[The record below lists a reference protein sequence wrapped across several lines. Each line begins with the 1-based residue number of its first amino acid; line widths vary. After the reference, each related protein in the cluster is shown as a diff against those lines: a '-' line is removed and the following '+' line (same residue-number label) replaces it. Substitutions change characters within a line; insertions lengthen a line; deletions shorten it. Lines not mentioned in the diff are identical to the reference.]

1 MLQYSKNFL
10 SNNLSPFA
18 WLLRTKFRTLAIETS
33 KRRIIGHR
41 KIALIHQVDFMKEI
55 RLYNINKTGSDNK
68 TPLYLLL
75 KSGRKKVKLNLYTI

>member
-1 MLQYSKNFL
+1 MLQYSKTLL

-18 WLLRTKFRTLAIETS
+18 WLLRTNFWTLAIETS

-68 TPLYLLL
+68 TLYLLL
-75 KSGRKKVKLNLYTI
+75 KSGRKKVTLNLYTI